1 MVEVVVVDL
10 VAVLC
15 VLHGEVVAGAD
26 KEEVPHHVP
35 NHPLVQ
41 EPVVNMLPVRVLSLE
56 LQTLFN
62 TALRWI
68 TKNCTTLPLLKQKK
82 YCTTAIAML
91 KNCPF
96 LPWQCANNCTSL
108 PWQCAQI
115 CTSLPLYC
123 AKYALHCHLQCA
135 KMHFTAMAMCKNAL
149 HCHCNVHKFALH
161 CYCIVQ
167 KMHFTAMAMS
177 KNALHCHCNVHKFAL
192 HCHCIVQKMH
202 LTAIA
207 MCKNALHCHCNVHK
221 FALQYHCNVQKIT
234 LAQKKF
240 LFVKTIVCLNTI
252 LKTFF
257 NVRSICR
264 TIVYFI
270 PCGIDKYHYNIPR

>member
-68 TKNCTTLPLLKQKK
+68 TKYCTTLPLLKQKK

-91 KNCPF
+91 KNEGSF
-96 LPWQCANNCTSL
+96 HGNV
-108 PWQCAQI
+108 QI
-115 CTSLPLYC
+115 I
-123 AKYALHCHLQCA
+123 ALHCHG
-135 KMHFTAMAMCKNAL
+135 
-149 HCHCNVHKFALH
+149 
-161 CYCIVQ
+161 
-167 KMHFTAMAMS
+167 
-177 KNALHCHCNVHKFAL
+177 NVHKFAL
-192 HCHCIVQKMH
+192 HCHCIVQNMNF
-202 LTAIA
+202 TAI
-207 MCKNALHCHCNVHK
+207 
-221 FALQYHCNVQKIT
+221 
-234 LAQKKF
+234 
-240 LFVKTIVCLNTI
+240 
-252 LKTFF
+252 
-257 NVRSICR
+257 
-264 TIVYFI
+264 
-270 PCGIDKYHYNIPR
+270 